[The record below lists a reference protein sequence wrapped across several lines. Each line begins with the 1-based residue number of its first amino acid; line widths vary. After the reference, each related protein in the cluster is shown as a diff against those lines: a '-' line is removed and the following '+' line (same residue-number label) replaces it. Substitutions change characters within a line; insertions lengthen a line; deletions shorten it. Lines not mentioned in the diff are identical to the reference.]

1 MKTWAMARFTLRE
14 TIRSRT
20 MIAGLVLSLLYL
32 AIVPMLSSPSSST
45 TMVGAMAS
53 EAAAGKAF
61 LSFALGGL
69 NFIAMIMAIL
79 TTLGVIY
86 TEVESGAM
94 YTVVTKPL
102 HRWQI
107 IVGKWA
113 GHAMLMGG
121 YVLIMGL
128 ALWLSVVVGSGSL
141 IWSFFPAIAL
151 ICLNVITMVSLT
163 LMFSTF
169 TPVIANAIFVFIVF
183 ILSSNLRII
192 NAVSVASSSLL
203 VDTIAAGL
211 RFLLPVSE
219 VSGLVS
225 RLLQDETFRATATST
240 EPAVFTPRGWSFIY
254 EMVYIA
260 VIVFL
265 AAAIFR
271 KRDLR

>member
-1 MKTWAMARFTLRE
+1 MLF
-14 TIRSRT
+14 RS
-20 MIAGLVLSLLYL
+20 
-32 AIVPMLSSPSSST
+32 
-45 TMVGAMAS
+45 
-53 EAAAGKAF
+53 
-61 LSFALGGL
+61 
-69 NFIAMIMAIL
+69 
-79 TTLGVIY
+79 
-86 TEVESGAM
+86 
-94 YTVVTKPL
+94 
-102 HRWQI
+102 
-107 IVGKWA
+107 
-113 GHAMLMGG
+113 
-121 YVLIMGL
+121 
-128 ALWLSVVVGSGSL
+128 
-141 IWSFFPAIAL
+141 
-151 ICLNVITMVSLT
+151 VSLT